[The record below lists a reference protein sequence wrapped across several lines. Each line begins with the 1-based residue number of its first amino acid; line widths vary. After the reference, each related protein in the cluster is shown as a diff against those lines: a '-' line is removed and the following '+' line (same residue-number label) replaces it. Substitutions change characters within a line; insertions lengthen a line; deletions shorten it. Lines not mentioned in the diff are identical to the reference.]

1 MQDVIR
7 RLYAHANKME
17 DQRQIMGDVLNMEP
31 EARGTLSQMFSP
43 HVQSFSSLDL
53 QGYIGMYSV
62 GPNSRIN

>member
-31 EARGTLSQMFSP
+31 EARGTSSHMFSP
-43 HVQSFSSLDL
+43 HVPSFPSLNL
-53 QGYIGMYSV
+53 QGYIGM
-62 GPNSRIN
+62 